1 MMLRE
6 SSIQGKMM
14 LRMLLTLAFAAPLTL
29 GLGGCKSVRF
39 TGFSGNVQSDAPTA
53 NAAQGTETVRG
64 DGPVG
69 VAQAFSICT
78 DCLLTNER
86 GEAIHGAAKTVKGAL
101 ESITVFGGNA
111 QFKGWAADV
120 GAGGSV
126 KAVLI
131 FADDRLVH
139 MGPANDERYDVAQT
153 LGDGT
158 GVHSGFSVV
167 LLKALFDKGDG
178 KGDAAIRLFAL
189 TQAGVAAEL
198 PFKAG
203 KQSV

>member
-1 MMLRE
+1 MMLR
-6 SSIQGKMM
+6 I
-14 LRMLLTLAFAAPLTL
+14 LLILAFVAPLTL

-86 GEAIHGAAKTVKGAL
+86 GEAIHSAAKTVKGAL

-131 FADDRLVH
+131 FADDKLVH
-139 MGPANDERYDVAQT
+139 MGPANEERYDVAQT
-153 LGDGT
+153 LGDGA

-167 LLKALFDKGDG
+167 LPKTLFDKGDG

-189 TQAGVAAEL
+189 TQAGAAAEL
-198 PFKAG
+198 PYQASK
-203 KQSV
+203 